1 MSTAFIPNG
10 DGAAKERREKRLRE
24 LVAQEE
30 RRRRLEFV
38 LPWIIAIVALLL
50 WEAVCA
56 AFKIPVFVLPPPSA
70 IYASILKWW
79 PQLLSNAGQ
88 TLMTTTMGFALAVV
102 VGSALGIVVG
112 SFRTV
117 YKGVYPLL
125 IGFESIPKVA
135 VVPLLVIWFGIGTI
149 PAVITSFLI
158 AFFPIMVNVS
168 TGIAAVEVE
177 LRDVLR
183 SLGASTFDIV
193 RKVGIPRALPY
204 FFASLK
210 VAMTVSFVGSIIAET
225 VGANSG
231 IGHLIIV
238 ASSRFDIPLMF
249 AGLVVTSAMGVF
261 MYSIALLV
269 ERHAL
274 AWARD

>member
-193 RKVGIPRALPY
+193 RKVGIPRARRISLP
-204 FFASLK
+204 
-210 VAMTVSFVGSIIAET
+210 
-225 VGANSG
+225 
-231 IGHLIIV
+231 
-238 ASSRFDIPLMF
+238 R
-249 AGLVVTSAMGVF
+249 
-261 MYSIALLV
+261 
-269 ERHAL
+269 
-274 AWARD
+274 